1 MEEEVYTLSKARNDK
16 NILRPALLN
25 FRHSSSEFI
34 IAFGRCIALTVFIE
48 QVLHT
53 LSYYFKRLEAVL
65 RRIPNVEINHLLAFC
80 LFALRL
86 HHYVPYWAAYDIHS
100 FCRLIRQLPFEVYH
114 VIIP

>member
-16 NILRPALLN
+16 NVLWSALLN
-25 FRHSSSEFI
+25 FRYSSSEFI
-34 IAFGRCIALTVFIE
+34 IAFGRCIALTVFIK

-53 LSYYFKRLEAVL
+53 LSYYLKRLEAVL
-65 RRIPNVEINHLLAFC
+65 RRISNVEINHLLAFC

-86 HHYVPYWAAYDIHS
+86 HHNVPNWVAYDIHS
-100 FCRLIRQLPFEVYH
+100 FCGLIRQLPFEVYQ